1 MRRIDINKAKTI
13 LMSHLNHIKGITQW
27 AKLMGYNRIEFS
39 RCFKKSFEIPP
50 KKMFHTVRVDSI
62 MVYLAQHPSVK
73 HYEVAI
79 RFGLRDEK
87 ALYDYLKYHQNA
99 SPSEV
104 KAFSLENAWG
114 RRRR

>member
-1 MRRIDINKAKTI
+1 MRRLDINKAKAI
-13 LMSHLNHIKGITQW
+13 LMSHLNHITGITKW

-39 RCFKKSFEIPP
+39 RLFKKVFDMSP
-50 KKMFHTVRVDSI
+50 KKMFHLVRVDSI
-62 MVYLAQHPSVK
+62 MVYLAQHPNAK

-87 ALYDYLKYHQNA
+87 ALYDYLKYHRNA

-104 KAFSLENAWG
+104 KAFSLESAWG

>member
-1 MRRIDINKAKTI
+1 MRRIDISKAKTI
-13 LMSHLNHIKGITQW
+13 LMSHLNHITGITKW

-39 RCFKKSFEIPP
+39 RTFKKFFDMAP
-50 KKMFHTVRVDSI
+50 KKMFHMVRVDSI
-62 MVYLAQHPSVK
+62 MVYLAQHPSAK

-87 ALYDYLKYHQNA
+87 ALYDYLKYHHNA
-99 SPSEV
+99 SPTEV
-104 KAFSLENAWG
+104 KAFSLENAWA